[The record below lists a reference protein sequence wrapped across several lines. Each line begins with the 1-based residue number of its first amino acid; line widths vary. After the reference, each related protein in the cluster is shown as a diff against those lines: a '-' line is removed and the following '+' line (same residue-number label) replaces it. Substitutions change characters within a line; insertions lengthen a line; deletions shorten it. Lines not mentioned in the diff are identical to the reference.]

1 MLKSR
6 YEGQSVEQALQQ
18 GLEDLNVQEQQVRI
32 DVIKEGKKGIFGFMK
47 QDAHIELTIIDPELK
62 QFESIEALKCRHQQH
77 EEVDEPISDET
88 HHEEA
93 IIIEENNNDENDIQS
108 EEDIREHNN
117 QKKDSLNEVAQDTL
131 TYVLNIIREMNID
144 VDGSYEIKSN
154 TIYINMTSNN
164 AAYIIGKR
172 GQILN
177 ALQTVGQNYMHQFV
191 KGYYALILDIESYR
205 EKRKETLEQLAINMA
220 KKATQTK
227 KPVKLE
233 PMPNFERKIMHQAV
247 SKIENIETYS
257 EGREPHRYLVIKNK

>member
-32 DVIKEGKKGIFGFMK
+32 DVINEGKKGIFGFMK
-47 QDAHIELTIIDPELK
+47 QDAQIELTVIDPELK
-62 QFESIEALKCRHQQH
+62 QFESIEALKNRHASVEEDNSPITDEVTQQ
-77 EEVDEPISDET
+77 EDT
-88 HHEEA
+88 
-93 IIIEENNNDENDIQS
+93 IIEEKGIQS
-108 EEDIREHNN
+108 ETGIREDRN
-117 QKKDSLNEVAQDTL
+117 QKKDSLNKVAQNTL
-131 TYVLNIIREMNID
+131 DYVLNIIREMNID

-177 ALQTVGQNYMHQFV
+177 ALQIVGQNYMHQFV
-191 KGYYALILDIESYR
+191 KGYYTLILDIESYR
-205 EKRKETLEQLAINMA
+205 EKRKETLEKLAVNMA

-227 KPVKLE
+227 RPVKLE

>member
-6 YEGQSVEQALQQ
+6 YEGQSVEQAIQQ

-32 DVIKEGKKGIFGFMK
+32 DVINEGKKGIFGFMK
-47 QDAHIELTIIDPELK
+47 QDAQIELTVIDPELK
-62 QFESIEALKCRHQQH
+62 QFESIEALKNRHASV
-77 EEVDEPISDET
+77 EEDNSPITDEVT
-88 HHEEA
+88 HQEDT
-93 IIIEENNNDENDIQS
+93 IIEEKDIQS
-108 EEDIREHNN
+108 ETGIREDRN
-117 QKKDSLNEVAQDTL
+117 QKKDSLNEVAQNTL
-131 TYVLNIIREMNID
+131 DYVLNIIGEMDID

-177 ALQTVGQNYMHQFV
+177 ALQIVGQNYMHQFV
-191 KGYYALILDIESYR
+191 KGYYTLILDIESYR
-205 EKRKETLEQLAINMA
+205 EKRKETLEKLAVNMA

-227 KPVKLE
+227 RPVKLE

>member
-18 GLEDLNVQEQQVRI
+18 GLEDLDVQEQQVRI

-47 QDAHIELTIIDPELK
+47 QDAQIELTVIDPELK
-62 QFESIEALKCRHQQH
+62 QFESIEALKNRHQQL
-77 EEVDEPISDET
+77 EEVDESSNNVHIQQEET
-88 HHEEA
+88 VQER
-93 IIIEENNNDENDIQS
+93 NDDVQNDIQS
-108 EEDIREHNN
+108 EEDIHEHSN

-131 TYVLNIIREMNID
+131 EYVLKIVREMNID
-144 VDGSYEIKSN
+144 VDGSYEVKSH

-177 ALQTVGQNYMHQFV
+177 ALQIVGQNYMHQFV
-191 KGYYALILDIESYR
+191 KGYYTLILDIESYR

-220 KKATQTK
+220 KKAIQTK

>member
-32 DVIKEGKKGIFGFMK
+32 DVINEGKKGIFGFMK
-47 QDAHIELTIIDPELK
+47 QDAQIELTVIDPELK
-62 QFESIEALKCRHQQH
+62 QFESIEALKNRHASV
-77 EEVDEPISDET
+77 EEDNSSIKDEVT
-88 HHEEA
+88 HQEDT
-93 IIIEENNNDENDIQS
+93 IIEEKDIQS
-108 EEDIREHNN
+108 ETGIREDRN
-117 QKKDSLNEVAQDTL
+117 QKKDSLNGVAQNTL
-131 TYVLNIIREMNID
+131 DYVLNIIREMNID

-177 ALQTVGQNYMHQFV
+177 ALQIVGQNYMHQFV
-191 KGYYALILDIESYR
+191 KGYYTLILDIESYR
-205 EKRKETLEQLAINMA
+205 EKRKETLEKLALNMA

-227 KPVKLE
+227 RPVKLE

>member
-32 DVIKEGKKGIFGFMK
+32 DVINEGKKGIFGFMK
-47 QDAHIELTIIDPELK
+47 QDAQIELTVIDPELK
-62 QFESIEALKCRHQQH
+62 QFESIEALKNRHASV
-77 EEVDEPISDET
+77 EEDNSSITDEVT
-88 HHEEA
+88 HQEDT
-93 IIIEENNNDENDIQS
+93 IIEEKDIQS
-108 EEDIREHNN
+108 ETGKREDRN
-117 QKKDSLNEVAQDTL
+117 QKKDSLNEVAQNTL
-131 TYVLNIIREMNID
+131 DYVLNIIREMNID

-177 ALQTVGQNYMHQFV
+177 ALQIVGQNYMHQFV
-191 KGYYALILDIESYR
+191 KGYYTLILDIESYR
-205 EKRKETLEQLAINMA
+205 EKRKETLEKLALNMA

-227 KPVKLE
+227 RPVKLE

>member
-6 YEGQSVEQALQQ
+6 YEGQSVEHALQQ

-32 DVIKEGKKGIFGFMK
+32 DVINEGKKGIFGFMK
-47 QDAHIELTIIDPELK
+47 QDAQIELTVIDPELK
-62 QFESIEALKCRHQQH
+62 QFESIEALKNRHASV
-77 EEVDEPISDET
+77 EEDNSPITDEVT
-88 HHEEA
+88 HQEDT
-93 IIIEENNNDENDIQS
+93 IIEEKDIQS
-108 EEDIREHNN
+108 ETGIREDRN
-117 QKKDSLNEVAQDTL
+117 QNKDSLNEVAQNTL
-131 TYVLNIIREMNID
+131 DYVLNIIREMNID

-177 ALQTVGQNYMHQFV
+177 ALQIVGQNYMHQFV
-191 KGYYALILDIESYR
+191 KGYYTLILDIESYR
-205 EKRKETLEQLAINMA
+205 EKRKETLEKLALNMA

-227 KPVKLE
+227 RPVKLE

-257 EGREPHRYLVIKNK
+257 EGREPQRYLVIKNK

>member
-32 DVIKEGKKGIFGFMK
+32 DVINEGKKGIFGFMK
-47 QDAHIELTIIDPELK
+47 QDAQIELTVIDPELK
-62 QFESIEALKCRHQQH
+62 QFESIEALKNRHASV
-77 EEVDEPISDET
+77 EEDNSPITDEVT
-88 HHEEA
+88 HQEDT
-93 IIIEENNNDENDIQS
+93 IIEEKDIQS
-108 EEDIREHNN
+108 ETVIREDRN
-117 QKKDSLNEVAQDTL
+117 QKKDSLNEVAQNTL
-131 TYVLNIIREMNID
+131 DYVLNIIREMNID

-177 ALQTVGQNYMHQFV
+177 ALQIVGQNYMHQFV
-191 KGYYALILDIESYR
+191 KGYYTLILDIESYR
-205 EKRKETLEQLAINMA
+205 EKRKETLEKLALNMA

-227 KPVKLE
+227 RSVKLE

>member
-32 DVIKEGKKGIFGFMK
+32 DVINEGKKGIFGFMK
-47 QDAHIELTIIDPELK
+47 QDAQIELTVIDPELK
-62 QFESIEALKCRHQQH
+62 QFESIEALKNRHESV
-77 EEVDEPISDET
+77 EEDDSPLTDEVT
-88 HHEEA
+88 HQEDT
-93 IIIEENNNDENDIQS
+93 IIEEKDIQS
-108 EEDIREHNN
+108 ETGIREDRN
-117 QKKDSLNEVAQDTL
+117 QKKDSLNEVAQNTL
-131 TYVLNIIREMNID
+131 DYVLNIIREMDID

-154 TIYINMTSNN
+154 TIYNN

-177 ALQTVGQNYMHQFV
+177 ALQIVGQNYMHQFV
-191 KGYYALILDIESYR
+191 KGYYTLILDIESYR
-205 EKRKETLEQLAINMA
+205 EKRKETLEKLALNMA

-227 KPVKLE
+227 RPVKLE

>member
-32 DVIKEGKKGIFGFMK
+32 DVINEGKKGIFGFMK
-47 QDAHIELTIIDPELK
+47 QDAQIELTVIDPELK
-62 QFESIEALKCRHQQH
+62 QFESIEALKNRHASV
-77 EEVDEPISDET
+77 EEDNSSITDEVT
-88 HHEEA
+88 HQEDT
-93 IIIEENNNDENDIQS
+93 IIEEKDIQS
-108 EEDIREHNN
+108 ETGIREDRN
-117 QKKDSLNEVAQDTL
+117 QKKDSLNEVAQNTL
-131 TYVLNIIREMNID
+131 NYVLNIIREMNID

-177 ALQTVGQNYMHQFV
+177 ALQIVGQNYMHQFV
-191 KGYYALILDIESYR
+191 KGYYTLILDIESYR
-205 EKRKETLEQLAINMA
+205 EKRKETLEKLALNMA

-227 KPVKLE
+227 RPVKLE

>member
-32 DVIKEGKKGIFGFMK
+32 DVINEGKKGIFGFMK
-47 QDAHIELTIIDPELK
+47 QDAQIELTVIDPELK
-62 QFESIEALKCRHQQH
+62 QFESIEALKNRHASVEEDNSPITDEVTQQ
-77 EEVDEPISDET
+77 EDT
-88 HHEEA
+88 
-93 IIIEENNNDENDIQS
+93 IIEEKDIQS
-108 EEDIREHNN
+108 ETGIREDRN
-117 QKKDSLNEVAQDTL
+117 QKKDSLNEVAQNTL
-131 TYVLNIIREMNID
+131 DYVLNIIGEMDID

-177 ALQTVGQNYMHQFV
+177 ALQIVGQNYMHQFV
-191 KGYYALILDIESYR
+191 KGYYTLILDIESYR
-205 EKRKETLEQLAINMA
+205 EKRKETLEKLAVNMA
-220 KKATQTK
+220 KKAAQTK
-227 KPVKLE
+227 RPVKLE

>member
-32 DVIKEGKKGIFGFMK
+32 DVINEGKKGIFGFMK
-47 QDAHIELTIIDPELK
+47 QDAQIELTVIDPELK
-62 QFESIEALKCRHQQH
+62 QFESIEALKNRHASV
-77 EEVDEPISDET
+77 EEDNSSITDEVT
-88 HHEEA
+88 HQEDT
-93 IIIEENNNDENDIQS
+93 IIEEKDIQS
-108 EEDIREHNN
+108 ETGIREDRN
-117 QKKDSLNEVAQDTL
+117 QKKDSLNEVAQNTL
-131 TYVLNIIREMNID
+131 DYVLNIIREMNID

-177 ALQTVGQNYMHQFV
+177 ALQIVGQNYMHQFV
-191 KGYYALILDIESYR
+191 KGYYTLILDIESYR
-205 EKRKETLEQLAINMA
+205 EKRKETLEKLAFNMA

-227 KPVKLE
+227 RPVKLE

>member
-32 DVIKEGKKGIFGFMK
+32 DVINEGKKGFFGFMK
-47 QDAHIELTIIDPELK
+47 QDAQIELTVIDPELK
-62 QFESIEALKCRHQQH
+62 QFESIEALKNRHASV
-77 EEVDEPISDET
+77 EEDNSSITDEVT
-88 HHEEA
+88 HQEDT
-93 IIIEENNNDENDIQS
+93 IIEEKDIQS
-108 EEDIREHNN
+108 ETGIREDRN
-117 QKKDSLNEVAQDTL
+117 QKKDSLNGVAQNTL
-131 TYVLNIIREMNID
+131 DYVLNIIREMNID

-177 ALQTVGQNYMHQFV
+177 ALQIVGQNYMHQFV
-191 KGYYALILDIESYR
+191 KGYYTLILDIESYR
-205 EKRKETLEQLAINMA
+205 EKRKETLEKLALNMA

-227 KPVKLE
+227 RPVKLE

>member
-32 DVIKEGKKGIFGFMK
+32 DVINEGKKGIFGFMK
-47 QDAHIELTIIDPELK
+47 QDAQIELTVIDPELK
-62 QFESIEALKCRHQQH
+62 QFESIEALKNHHALVEEDNSPITDEVTHQ
-77 EEVDEPISDET
+77 EDT
-88 HHEEA
+88 
-93 IIIEENNNDENDIQS
+93 IIEEKDIQS
-108 EEDIREHNN
+108 ETGIREDRN
-117 QKKDSLNEVAQDTL
+117 QKKDSLNEVAQNTL
-131 TYVLNIIREMNID
+131 DYVLNIIREMNID

-177 ALQTVGQNYMHQFV
+177 ALQIVGQNYMHQFV
-191 KGYYALILDIESYR
+191 KGYYTLILDIESYR
-205 EKRKETLEQLAINMA
+205 EKRKETLEKLALNMA

-227 KPVKLE
+227 RPVKLE